1 MGKPSHAEIYWSS
14 QPFCG
19 CHCFKR
25 ISPLPLARCFTIVD
39 EHFLRLA
46 SGLEA
51 AGGIE
56 FWMKPE
62 KAFQVRIQRCAHHH
76 GHPAFVNTGI
86 ARIAGIEFDNMIFR
100 FCTFVCLQTKR
111 GVPAIS
117 YTAILYRLPG
127 APGGRAGKLWWWWW
141 WWWCRMTIVCYI
153 SYSIIVISMVE
164 TTDLFDR
171 LLRDP
176 LVCHTSRLPLKHDCL
191 RSWDVIPNGS
201 NGDVLLFFCC
211 YQALQYLRYLVL
223 ISLWLSFFCS
233 FKPAR

>member
-1 MGKPSHAEIYWSS
+1 MGKPSHVEIYWSS

-62 KAFQVRIQRCAHHH
+62 KGFQVRIQRCAHHH

-111 GVPAIS
+111 GVPAIRQ
-117 YTAILYRLPG
+117 YFIGCPGLPAG
-127 APGGRAGKLWWWWW
+127 VQAWLLVPWGGRSCISCKAG
-141 WWWCRMTIVCYI
+141 R
-153 SYSIIVISMVE
+153 
-164 TTDLFDR
+164 
-171 LLRDP
+171 
-176 LVCHTSRLPLKHDCL
+176 
-191 RSWDVIPNGS
+191 
-201 NGDVLLFFCC
+201 
-211 YQALQYLRYLVL
+211 
-223 ISLWLSFFCS
+223 
-233 FKPAR
+233 KP